1 MSLITR
7 GRGDDYLKEQEEN
20 QKKFESIDLYNEIKS
35 IYRKAIK
42 KASEDC
48 IIEIENNR
56 KLFLEVS
63 YTEKQAQERFNNY
76 TDSIRIKNENDD
88 CFYRIIKNEIVRKH
102 VGASKQELEELI
114 IKELCGAIRL
124 MELSIKEKLLYLED
138 LPQEIYISEKNQK
151 QFIFFK
157 SFAEKYMDPSKVELD
172 ANRTDIAYYVYYMK
186 ETKSLKLE
194 NPFPS
199 EKAWKEIGELFQKN
213 WKNVQKVYNSISGNR
228 EERLKA
234 SKIKNIEHVIKELLP
249 NHDKAL
255 KLAKDELNMAK
266 LNS

>member
-102 VGASKQELEELI
+102 VGASQQELEELI
-114 IKELCGAIRL
+114 IKELCGAIQL
-124 MELSIKEKLLYLED
+124 MELSAKKKLYYLTV
-138 LPQEIYISEKNQK
+138 LVLQGMKYFINQLQK
-151 QFIFFK
+151 IGMK
-157 SFAEKYMDPSKVELD
+157 SSILH
-172 ANRTDIAYYVYYMK
+172 
-186 ETKSLKLE
+186 
-194 NPFPS
+194 
-199 EKAWKEIGELFQKN
+199 QKN
-213 WKNVQKVYNSISGNR
+213 DVKVRRYAR
-228 EERLKA
+228 TA
-234 SKIKNIEHVIKELLP
+234 STR
-249 NHDKAL
+249 
-255 KLAKDELNMAK
+255 
-266 LNS
+266 